1 MVVEPQREMLRQKV
15 RSIGIG
21 LTDRV
26 PGPFELRVADMWA
39 TNQPPKRG
47 DADTGFDVQRVEDRG
62 TGMMDEVEP
71 KRKPGEEEK
80 ILI

>member
-1 MVVEPQREMLRQKV
+1 MVVEPQREMMRQKV

-21 LTDRV
+21 LTDRI

-39 TNQPPKRG
+39 TNSPPKRE
-47 DADTGFDVQRVEDRG
+47 ADTGFDVKVVEERG
-62 TGMMDEVEP
+62 TGMLDEVEP